1 MPVSVGRAHDVA
13 TGETVCGDASA
24 VVTSAQRTLLCVA
37 DGLGHGP
44 NAREAAD
51 VACAH
56 VVANAD
62 KPFEVLLRELDRMLA
77 GTRGAALSLLT
88 LEPADGRVLFAGIG
102 NVELAALSRA
112 HIASPT
118 TPGILGR
125 GFKSVRVW
133 EHPLADG
140 DLFVLTSDG
149 VSNQFDL
156 QSLAHLEPQ
165 VIAEAIVARFHR
177 KHDDASCVVARVT
190 LDEVRAVARGGDA

>member
-1 MPVSVGRAHDVA
+1 MLVAVGRAHCA
-13 TGETVCGDASA
+13 ANGETICGDAST
-24 VVTSAQRTLLCVA
+24 VVASAQGTLLCVA

-44 NAREAAD
+44 NARAAAD
-51 VACAH
+51 IACAH
-56 VVANAD
+56 VAAHAD
-62 KPFEVLLRELDRMLA
+62 TPVDVLLRELDRALA

-88 LEPADGRVLFAGIG
+88 LEPAGGRVLFAGIG
-102 NVELAALSRA
+102 NVELHALARA

-133 EHPLADG
+133 EHPLAEG

-149 VSNQFDL
+149 VSSQFDL
-156 QSLAHLEPQ
+156 QVFAHLEPQ
-165 VIAEAIVARFHR
+165 AIAEAIVAGFHK

-190 LDEVRAVARGGDA
+190 LGV

>member
-1 MPVSVGRAHDVA
+1 MTIVAVGRAHGVA
-13 TGETVCGDASA
+13 AGETVCGDSAA
-24 VVTSAQRTLLCVA
+24 VVTSAHGTLLCVA

-44 NAREAAD
+44 NARAAAD

-56 VVANAD
+56 VVANPD
-62 KPFEVLLRELDRMLA
+62 KPFEALLRDLDRVLA

-102 NVELAALSRA
+102 NVELHALSRA

-125 GFKSVRVW
+125 GIKSLRVW

-149 VSNQFDL
+149 ISSQFDL
-156 QSLAHLEPQ
+156 ASLAHLEPQ
-165 VIAEAIVARFHR
+165 TIAETIVAGFHR

-190 LDEVRAVARGGDA
+190 LGGALTRGGDT

>member
-1 MPVSVGRAHDVA
+1 MPIVVGRAHCVA
-13 TGETVCGDASA
+13 AGETVCGDAS
-24 VVTSAQRTLLCVA
+24 VVVPFAEGTLLCVA

-56 VVANAD
+56 VASNAGTRFD
-62 KPFEVLLRELDRMLA
+62 VLLRDIDRALA
-77 GTRGAALSLLT
+77 GTRGVALSVLA
-88 LEPADGRVLFAGIG
+88 LEPSVGRALFAGVG
-102 NVELAALSRA
+102 NVELRALARA

-125 GFKSVRVW
+125 RIKSVRVW

-140 DLFVLTSDG
+140 DLLVLTSDG
-149 VSNQFDL
+149 VSSDFDL
-156 QSLAHLEPQ
+156 RLLTHLEPQ
-165 VIAEAIVARFHR
+165 AIAEAIVAGFHK

-190 LDEVRAVARGGDA
+190 AAVNAE